1 MFELIEV
8 CLYAPYS
15 NATLRH
21 FSHYRKLLQQTGRAN
36 QIKEKKKKSVFCVDV
51 EDLEILNFNRLLCS
65 KVIISWWNDKEEGTN
80 QGKRRYKEIAKKQ
93 RSHH

>member
-1 MFELIEV
+1 MSLCTIFKYYFTAFV
-8 CLYAPYS
+8 S
-15 NATLRH
+15 
-21 FSHYRKLLQQTGRAN
+21 LQEIVTTDWKSKSGKR
-36 QIKEKKKKSVFCVDV
+36 KKKKSVFCVEV
-51 EDLEILNFNRLLCS
+51 EDLEILNLNRLLCS